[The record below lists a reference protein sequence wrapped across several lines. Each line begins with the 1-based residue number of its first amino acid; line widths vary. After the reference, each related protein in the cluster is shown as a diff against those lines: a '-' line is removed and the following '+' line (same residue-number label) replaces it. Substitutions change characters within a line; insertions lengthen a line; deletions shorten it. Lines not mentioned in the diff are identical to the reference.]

1 MNVGIDKINFFVP
14 PYYLDMVDLA
24 HAREVDPNKFT
35 IGIGQDQMAVSK
47 KTHDVVT
54 FAASAAKEILE
65 PEDLQAIDM
74 VIVGTESGIDESKA
88 SAVVLHRLLGVQPFA
103 RSFEIK
109 EACYG
114 ATAGIQFA
122 KTHIQANPESKVLV
136 IASDIAR
143 YGLRSGGEP
152 TQGAGAVA
160 MLLTANPR
168 ILTFEND
175 NLMLTQDIYDFW
187 RPLGHAYPM
196 VDGHLSNQVYIDSF
210 KKVWQA
216 HCERNQ
222 ASISDYAAISFHIPY
237 TKMGKK
243 ALLAVFADEVETEQE
258 RVMARYEESI
268 VYSRRI
274 GNLYTGSLY
283 LGLISLLENSSHL
296 SAGDRIG
303 LFSYGSGAVSEFF
316 SGRLV
321 AGYENQL
328 NKEAHTQLLDQR
340 QKLSIEEYEAIFT
353 DSLEIDQDAAFS
365 DDLPYSI
372 REIKNTIRYYKE
384 S

>member
-1 MNVGIDKINFFVP
+1 
-14 PYYLDMVDLA
+14 
-24 HAREVDPNKFT
+24 
-35 IGIGQDQMAVSK
+35 
-47 KTHDVVT
+47 
-54 FAASAAKEILE
+54 
-65 PEDLQAIDM
+65 
-74 VIVGTESGIDESKA
+74 
-88 SAVVLHRLLGVQPFA
+88 
-103 RSFEIK
+103 
-109 EACYG
+109 
-114 ATAGIQFA
+114 
-122 KTHIQANPESKVLV
+122 
-136 IASDIAR
+136 
-143 YGLRSGGEP
+143 
-152 TQGAGAVA
+152 
-160 MLLTANPR
+160 
-168 ILTFEND
+168 
-175 NLMLTQDIYDFW
+175 
-187 RPLGHAYPM
+187 
-196 VDGHLSNQVYIDSF
+196 
-210 KKVWQA
+210 
-216 HCERNQ
+216 
-222 ASISDYAAISFHIPY
+222 
-237 TKMGKK
+237 MGKK

-268 VYSRRI
+268 VYSRRV